1 MNNLYTYESKIVKIG
16 SKKFEVNKDD
26 YNEYISVV
34 CCKINDR
41 IIDNNIFNQQETFKI
56 LK

>member
-1 MNNLYTYESKIVKIG
+1 MNNLYTYESSIVKIG
-16 SKKFEVNKDD
+16 SKRFEVNRED

-41 IIDNNIFNQQETFKI
+41 IVD
-56 LK
+56 

>member
-1 MNNLYTYESKIVKIG
+1 MNNLYTYESNIVKIG
-16 SKKFEVNKDD
+16 SKRFEVNKED

-41 IIDNNIFNQQETFKI
+41 IVDKNIFNQQETFKI